1 MQSLSGELK
10 SFVCEHK
17 DCKSWEWMP
26 ITFFFHYQ
34 FCICMQKFCDEWSKF
49 ERVHSF
55 SSECKSFASEQNLVF
70 RSECKI
76 CQHNEMVMYKK
87 KIVLNVFK
95 SFLGT
100 QKQVVCSKH
109 HYVILCKMTTIKGI
123 VQAKNDNL
131 VIISSLWWHS
141 KRYEF
146 FVYGT
151 QKHFRNLSAVFVHT
165 VIVNGVQNLKY

>member
-1 MQSLSGELK
+1 M
-10 SFVCEHK
+10 
-17 DCKSWEWMP
+17 
-26 ITFFFHYQ
+26 
-34 FCICMQKFCDEWSKF
+34 
-49 ERVHSF
+49 
-55 SSECKSFASEQNLVF
+55 
-70 RSECKI
+70 
-76 CQHNEMVMYKK
+76 
-87 KIVLNVFK
+87 FK

-146 FVYGT
+146 LLSTELKNILGT
-151 QKHFRNLSAVFVHT
+151 FQLFLS
-165 VIVNGVQNLKY
+165 IQW